1 LAKAVDDKVVY
12 ETEELEAI
20 NKECF
25 AAATKIFR
33 AKAVGGKYW
42 KLEDELD
49 VYLSSSLSLPLC
61 PSSRPFCP
69 SPFL

>member
-1 LAKAVDDKVVY
+1 MKEADDRSVY
-12 ETEELEAI
+12 ESDELEAL

-25 AAATKIFR
+25 AAATKAFR

-49 VYLSSSLSLPLC
+49 VCFYL
-61 PSSRPFCP
+61 
-69 SPFL
+69 FLKLLVGFG